1 MKIAIT
7 TSGGDA
13 PGLNAVVYSATIAA
27 RRCGHE
33 MVGIRKGFAGLL
45 DRDEVVPLDED
56 VVEGIQRTGGTILG
70 AQSSGRP
77 FGGEKDG
84 LAMLVAAL
92 RRHGIEGLI
101 MAGGDGTMGIAH
113 QIAQVGFVVVGV
125 PKTIDRDV
133 VGTYTTFGFDTAVAT
148 ATEAIDRIHSTAES
162 HSRILVVEVMGRDA
176 GWIALYAGMGGGAS
190 AVALPEFPYDAD
202 VFARHIAQREAAG
215 KSYHILVCAEG
226 ARPMGGDFA
235 RSERTGRLGGAGER
249 IAAELERLTGKE
261 TRSISLGHMLRGGA
275 PTARDRL
282 LGLRFGSAAV
292 SALNRGATDVMIG
305 YDPPGFVEMPLSY
318 VAGKNN
324 LVSANSPELRTAAN
338 LGICFGI

>member
-33 MVGIRKGFAGLL
+33 MVGIRRGFAGLL
-45 DRDEVVPLDED
+45 DRDEVVPLDDD

-84 LAMLVAAL
+84 QNLLVAAL

-113 QIAQVGFVVVGV
+113 QIAQAGFVVVGV

-133 VGTYTTFGFDTAVAT
+133 T
-148 ATEAIDRIHSTAES
+148 
-162 HSRILVVEVMGRDA
+162 
-176 GWIALYAGMGGGAS
+176 
-190 AVALPEFPYDAD
+190 LPGFPYDAD
-202 VFARHIAQREAAG
+202 VFARHIAQREEAG

-275 PTARDRL
+275 STARDRL

-292 SALNRGATDVMIG
+292 SALNRGATDVIIG
-305 YDPPGFVEMPLSY
+305 YDPRGFVEMPLSY
-318 VAGKNN
+318 VAGKYN